1 MKYSSMRGRVLMS
14 LLALVMMIP
23 MGAPAQSDAPFG
35 VQVIRQPALLMA
47 EDGVTVIGFAE
58 YWNTRNNFIVEFELN
73 EALENDGWRFGDMQ
87 VYAGEEP
94 PTLKKDS
101 LVPGKFPCKRD
112 FQEKKASGM
121 VSCFLSEE
129 FEHTW
134 GGDQTRFISLH
145 GDLVMLDELGVVV
158 EELGFYGMPINE
170 AATESDVYENGSVF
184 TTKFAHPR
192 KGHFI
197 DSPVGGLTYE
207 TPTNWGVTED
217 SGGFD
222 YFPGEEVELWVGTVF
237 LGKALAGQ
245 KISPLDIF
253 LSENVD
259 TDEALQ
265 DTRVVNMARLL
276 QSLDFDGEP
285 KGGIGIT
292 PTVRGCLDMAAENLG
307 LLDFTTGESIV
318 NFADSNAVQMLI
330 DETLVQCAGA
340 PNVSLVEVSAAEAA
354 ANLEAGLNASG
365 IFRKNVSK

>member
-1 MKYSSMRGRVLMS
+1 
-14 LLALVMMIP
+14 
-23 MGAPAQSDAPFG
+23 
-35 VQVIRQPALLMA
+35 
-47 EDGVTVIGFAE
+47 
-58 YWNTRNNFIVEFELN
+58 
-73 EALENDGWRFGDMQ
+73 
-87 VYAGEEP
+87 
-94 PTLKKDS
+94 
-101 LVPGKFPCKRD
+101 
-112 FQEKKASGM
+112 
-121 VSCFLSEE
+121 
-129 FEHTW
+129 
-134 GGDQTRFISLH
+134 
-145 GDLVMLDELGVVV
+145 
-158 EELGFYGMPINE
+158 
-170 AATESDVYENGSVF
+170 
-184 TTKFAHPR
+184 
-192 KGHFI
+192 
-197 DSPVGGLTYE
+197 LTYE

-318 NFADSNAVQMLI
+318 NFADSTAVQVLI
-330 DETLVQCAGA
+330 DEALVQCAGA

-365 IFRKNVSK
+365 IFRKNVSKTEDWGETKQKLEVMPVYFPGMRSQSLALLGRRRRQDLRRARWGHARRALRGVAP